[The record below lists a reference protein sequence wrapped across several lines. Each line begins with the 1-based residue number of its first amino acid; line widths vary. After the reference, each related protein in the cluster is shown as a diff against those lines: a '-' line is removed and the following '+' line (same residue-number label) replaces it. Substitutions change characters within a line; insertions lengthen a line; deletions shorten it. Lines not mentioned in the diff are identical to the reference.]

1 MRRDLAALGAG
12 LVVVGAALS
21 LSADGGAVGWAP
33 VTPTVLASLGLL
45 VALVGAAVTAGT
57 GDDGVTA
64 GGGGSAGD
72 DGTAGGGGTAG
83 GSGTAAPR
91 APSADADLLGA
102 DFDATLARVE
112 AMSAVELRSD
122 DAVGALREPLR
133 EAAIAVVASREGVD
147 RETAAARVERG
158 EWTDDPVA
166 AAFLS
171 SSVRAPPSVRWRE
184 YWSTTPRAA
193 SRARRTAAVLE
204 GSL

>member
-12 LVVVGAALS
+12 LVVVGAGLTLS
-21 LSADGGAVGWAP
+21 PGGGAVRWAP

-45 VALVGAAVTAGT
+45 VALVGAAVTAGS
-57 GDDGVTA
+57 
-64 GGGGSAGD
+64 GGGDGAAAGDGTRNGVESESAG
-72 DGTAGGGGTAG
+72 
-83 GSGTAAPR
+83 
-91 APSADADLLGA
+91 DLLGA

-112 AMSAVELRSD
+112 TMSAVELRAV
-122 DAVGALREPLR
+122 DAPEALRERLR
-133 EAAIAVVASREGVD
+133 EAAVAVVASRDGVD
-147 RETAAARVERG
+147 PETAAARVERG

-171 SSVRAPPSVRWRE
+171 PSVRAPPSVRWRE